1 MATAQPDDD
10 FRQQVLNGG
19 RGKTRLKTDE
29 RVLARITDGIY
40 REPASALR
48 ELIFNAYDADAKN
61 VWIQTDAPRFSEI
74 IIKDDGEGMTFDIL
88 EYIIGH
94 IGGSAKRT
102 SIGIDLGIA
111 QPNNTK
117 VSKGGRKLIGK
128 IGIGLFAVAQLTR
141 HFQIVT
147 KPRGES
153 FRYIADIRLKTHTE
167 DQLAAIKLSEEKQF
181 ETGDVEVWREPA
193 IDTASHGT
201 QIILMDLKRNSRE
214 LLQSY
219 ERWLLH
225 KTEQLGADEVAKP
238 APRYHI
244 GSVRLDAPDRV
255 QDDACLP
262 WTSEDGPRGKFEKLF
277 QKVLDEVGATSP
289 VPELANTFDY
299 YLKMLWTLALS
310 APIDY
315 IDKHPY
321 SISKRDDVRVFLL
334 SNRDREPP
342 TELNLDT
349 HQTVATAAQ
358 LDIPSADLNVY
369 VDGVQLLRPIRFTN
383 LPSRSKSRQTQP
395 LLFVAKCKPDLR
407 SVPDD
412 AVGGRELSFH
422 GYFFWT
428 PTVVPKDNN
437 GLLVR
442 LGNASGALFD
452 DTFMRYE
459 VSEQT
464 RLRQITAELFVTEG
478 LDAALNIDRESF
490 NYAHPHYQ
498 FLTKW
503 VHRALRH
510 IATKHKSIGKELNT
524 EARQHRAKATRKQ
537 LESVVEESWNRAPEA
552 GDRPLTEVIFVEDD
566 FTLET
571 HQHRMEGMLVFPRH
585 VIDDIHVNS
594 ENNTKKDSK
603 PKDEYFEDKIK
614 AVAQILDGYGI
625 LKKLTYKQQ
634 EELLQAI
641 ARVFLTGGE

>member
-1 MATAQPDDD
+1 MATSQSNDE
-10 FRQQVLNGG
+10 FRHQVFSGG

-61 VWIQTDAPRFSEI
+61 VWIQTDAPRFNEI

-88 EYIIGH
+88 EFVIGH

-102 SIGIDLGIA
+102 AIGIDLGIA
-111 QPNNTK
+111 RPDNTK
-117 VSKGGRKLIGK
+117 ISKGGRRLIGK
-128 IGIGLFAVAQLTR
+128 IGIGLFAVSQLTR

-147 KPRGES
+147 KPRSES

-167 DQLAAIKLSEEKQF
+167 DQLATIKLSDMKQF
-181 ETGDVEVWREPA
+181 ETGDVELWRERA
-193 IDTASHGT
+193 ADTESHGT
-201 QIILMDLKRNSRE
+201 QIILMDLKKNSRE

-225 KTEQLGADEVAKP
+225 KTRIRGIDEVARP

-244 GSVRLDAPDRV
+244 GSVKLDAQDEV

-262 WTSEDGPRGKFEKLF
+262 WTNQDNARQKFEKLF
-277 QKVLDEVGATSP
+277 QGVLDEVGATKP
-289 VPELANTFDY
+289 VPELSDTFDY

-310 APIDY
+310 APIEY

-321 SISKRDDVRVFLL
+321 AVTKDDDVRAFLL

-342 TELNLDT
+342 VELDLAK
-349 HQTVATAAQ
+349 HQTVADAAQ
-358 LDIPSADLNVY
+358 LPIPQTDFSVF
-369 VDGVQLLRPIRFTN
+369 VDGVQLLRPVRFSN

-412 AVGGRELSFH
+412 AVGGRELSFD
-422 GYFFWT
+422 GYFFWA

-437 GLLVR
+437 GLLIR

-464 RLRQITAELFVTEG
+464 RLRQITAELFVNEG

-490 NYAHPHYQ
+490 NYSHPHYQ

-510 IATKHKSIGKELNT
+510 VATKHKSIGKELNI
-524 EARQHRAKATRKQ
+524 EARHHRAEATRKQ
-537 LESVVEESWNRAPEA
+537 LERVVDETWSHAPDA
-552 GDRPLTEVIFVEDD
+552 GDKPPTEVLFVDD
-566 FTLET
+566 DLTL
-571 HQHRMEGMLVFPRH
+571 QARQYRMEGMLVFPRR
-585 VIDDIHVNS
+585 VIDDSNEQRDGNVRRDDH
-594 ENNTKKDSK
+594 
-603 PKDEYFEDKIK
+603 FEEKLK
-614 AVAQILDGYGI
+614 AVAQVLEGYG
-625 LKKLTYKQQ
+625 LLNKLSYKQQ
-634 EELLQAI
+634 EDLLRAI
-641 ARVFLTGGE
+641 ARVFLTGGD